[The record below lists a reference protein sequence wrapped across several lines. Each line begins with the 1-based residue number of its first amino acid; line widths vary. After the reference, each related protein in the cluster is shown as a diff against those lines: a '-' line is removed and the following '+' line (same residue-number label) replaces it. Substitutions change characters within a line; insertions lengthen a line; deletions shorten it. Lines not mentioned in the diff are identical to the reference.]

1 MFVRFRSALL
11 LAAAVTVCTI
21 SASAQAPQPAKVAI
35 LNAQK
40 AVADTND
47 IKKAQADLQSKFSPT
62 QRQIDSLNTDLQGI
76 QQELGRPGL
85 TPDREATLRS
95 QGAAKQRQL
104 QRLSEDLQADL
115 NAARQDI
122 LSRAGRQMTEVVRK
136 LAEQR
141 GFDVVIDITNT
152 LYFKPSL
159 DITADA
165 TTAYNQAYPAK

>member
-11 LAAAVTVCTI
+11 LAMAVSLCAMP
-21 SASAQAPQPAKVAI
+21 ASAQAPQPAKVAI

-40 AVADTND
+40 AVADTTD
-47 IKKAQADLQSKFSPT
+47 IKKAQADLQAKFSPT
-62 QRQIDSLNTDLQGI
+62 QRQIDTLNSDLQSI

-85 TPDREATLRS
+85 APDREAGLRG
-95 QGAAKQRQL
+95 QGATKQRQL

-165 TTAYNQAYPAK
+165 TAAYNQAYPAK